1 MDAVEAA
8 ARRRAIYGVEKYVLN
23 MGKVVS
29 DKDRFING
37 DSDYALP
44 DASILS
50 VDTHL
55 ELMRAIAKGRT
66 RP

>member
-37 DSDYALP
+37 DSVTPCQTPAFCP
-44 DASILS
+44 STPIS
-50 VDTHL
+50 S
-55 ELMRAIAKGRT
+55 
-66 RP
+66 